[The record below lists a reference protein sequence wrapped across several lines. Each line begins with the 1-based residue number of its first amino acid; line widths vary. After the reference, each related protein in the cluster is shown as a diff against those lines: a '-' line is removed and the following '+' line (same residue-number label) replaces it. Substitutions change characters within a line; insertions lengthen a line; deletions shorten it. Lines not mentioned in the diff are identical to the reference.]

1 VAELEQVTDHEEQ
14 AYGLFLDQYAEKP
27 RLAALLAS
35 YTQEIQELED
45 AIWAVRLGRFLD
57 NAEGAQLDVIG
68 KLVGERRDGRAD
80 NVYRIL
86 ITAKI
91 RVNWSRGRP
100 NDVIAV
106 VRIVQG
112 AENTHRYV
120 SVFPASFEIVFDND
134 FVESD
139 RGFTAPEL
147 AQIIARL
154 VRGARRAGVHS
165 MVLAVNEGET
175 PMQLSYEDDA
185 VATAGAQGV
194 YTDEDLNG
202 GFSAGGYL

>member
-1 VAELEQVTDHEEQ
+1 MAELEQVTDHEEQ
-14 AYGLFLDQYAEKP
+14 AYGLFIEQYSERP

-80 NVYRIL
+80 NVYRVL

-91 RVNWSRGRP
+91 RVNWSQGRP

-112 AENTHRYV
+112 TENTHRYV

-147 AQIIARL
+147 AEIIARL

-165 MVLAVNEGET
+165 MVLTVQEGET
-175 PMQLSYEDDA
+175 PMQVSYDDN
-185 VATAGAQGV
+185 VTPDAGAELV
-194 YTDEDLNG
+194 YTDGDLNG
-202 GFSAGGYL
+202 GFPAGCYL